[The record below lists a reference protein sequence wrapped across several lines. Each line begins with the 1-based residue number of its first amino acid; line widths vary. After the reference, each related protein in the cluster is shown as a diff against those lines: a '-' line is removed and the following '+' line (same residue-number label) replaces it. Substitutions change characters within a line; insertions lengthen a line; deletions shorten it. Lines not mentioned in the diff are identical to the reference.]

1 MLEREEP
8 GALFTESS
16 VSNPDQGLS
25 QRIMARLER
34 STTTLPAGAAGVRGI
49 RSADLV
55 HLVEEAVGPER
66 ERLRAEAERNRARIA
81 ALEEE
86 LQAVRAASDE
96 TRRYE
101 LPRLAALVDMER
113 TRKAALEQELAR
125 QEGELRRLEG
135 ELDRSQVV
143 QREVEQDRQRAREEV
158 EDETQSQAE
167 ELLLALDERLAALEE
182 QSGVHPRGEEAG
194 TAPAAPA
201 EEERTRL
208 LLEQFAH
215 SEERAARLEALED
228 ALEELTGAPSPD
240 RAREPASPARAALL
254 GELLERVARQESR
267 TGELV
272 KTLQVTQEL
281 LQKEVRRR
289 TEVERELRAQAVRL
303 AALERSPLL
312 HWSAQDAAELRLPE
326 GGEGLARVVALLRG
340 EGAAREREVREQVE
354 RLSLATRSAL
364 ERMASILDQALALG
378 AAAGPSARVRTA
390 SALDLAGLP
399 RPSREGWTAWSGEGQ
414 VLDEE
419 LGPEP
424 VEPEPAGPEPVEPAD
439 EEPEP
444 AGRELLV
451 VPEAREQAPPAPE
464 DSLEQA
470 PIPAPPPSGADED
483 RAELAASDWLA
494 DLADESARRRSTP
507 PPLPRPRPAGA
518 TGAPA
523 PAPRPPAA
531 AFPGALEDTQG
542 IALRSPADAT
552 ELTRSPDPSTRR
564 LARGLLSA
572 LKDKASLEDKARH
585 AERELESEV
594 WRGFATHRELA
605 AARQRLRELEGR
617 LDDQLRK
624 VESERAPDG
633 ASPPPGPGRAA
644 SSPPME
650 DALLLRQAERVA
662 DLHREVEDR
671 DSVLHWLLLEADP
684 HYHHDKERAIRACE
698 QALEALAAA
707 PDAAQRVAE
716 REQLQDL
723 LHWLRVEEQR
733 ERGEGP
739 YPA

>member
-66 ERLRAEAERNRARIA
+66 ERLRLEADRNRARIA

-86 LQAVRAASDE
+86 LQAVRTASDE
-96 TRRYE
+96 TRRFE
-101 LPRLAALVDMER
+101 LPRLAALVDVER
-113 TRKAALEQELAR
+113 SRKAELEQELGR
-125 QEGELRRLEG
+125 LEHEVRRLEG
-135 ELDRSQVV
+135 ELDRSRTM
-143 QREVEQDRQRAREEV
+143 QRQTEEDRQRAREEA
-158 EDETQSQAE
+158 EDETQTQAE

-182 QSGVHPRGEEAG
+182 QSGAHPRAEEPG
-194 TAPAAPA
+194 AAPPQA
-201 EEERTRL
+201 EEEERTRL

-228 ALEELTGAPSPD
+228 ALEDLTGAPSPE
-240 RAREPASPARAALL
+240 RAAREPASPVRAALL
-254 GELLERVARQESR
+254 GELLERVARQEAR
-267 TGELV
+267 AGELV

-312 HWSAQDAAELRLPE
+312 RWSAQDAAELRLPE

-378 AAAGPSARVRTA
+378 AASGASARARTS

-399 RPSREGWTAWSGEGQ
+399 RPAREGWTAWSGEGQ

-424 VEPEPAGPEPVEPAD
+424 IEPEPVEPVEPAPIEPAPMEPAPD
-439 EEPEP
+439 EEPL
-444 AGRELLV
+444 A
-451 VPEAREQAPPAPE
+451 EA
-464 DSLEQA
+464 SLEQA
-470 PIPAPPPSGADED
+470 PVSPVAPPAAPDEAD
-483 RAELAASDWLA
+483 LAASDWLA

-518 TGAPA
+518 SGAPP

-617 LDDQLRK
+617 LDDQLTK
-624 VESERAPDG
+624 VEAERAPG
-633 ASPPPGPGRAA
+633 ATPPPAPGRAA
-644 SSPPME
+644 SPPME

-716 REQLQDL
+716 RDQLHDL
-723 LHWLRVEEQR
+723 LHWLRVEEKR
-733 ERGEGP
+733 ERGEAP
-739 YPA
+739 FPA